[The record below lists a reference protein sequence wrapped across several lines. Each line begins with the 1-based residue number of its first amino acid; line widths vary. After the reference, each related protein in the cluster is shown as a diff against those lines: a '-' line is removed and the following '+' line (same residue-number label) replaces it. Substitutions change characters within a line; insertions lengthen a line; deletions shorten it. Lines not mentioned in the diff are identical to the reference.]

1 MMKKIGYFL
10 GFFASAGLL
19 TGCLSMQS
27 KSVVILNPDMSGKC
41 TYEIKMGKD
50 LAGIM
55 SMPKGDMFGL
65 RGLSEN
71 TAKKGPADPA
81 LALASK
87 ILSSPTIEAW
97 KDVQFGLIKKDTVF
111 FRGTAYFKDITK
123 ISLSML
129 DSTVKVY
136 KDAQG
141 NMVLEI
147 TEMKDKKD
155 TAKSII
161 GSDSIAKNI
170 SKGLFKNMGMSDIMH
185 YYMASLV
192 KGLDVRSTY
201 QLPGKIVSCSNF
213 VKKSDN
219 SVEIHLTGNAVI
231 TVLDTLME
239 SDDLTSQL
247 YSKYY
252 SSLGLAGSAQTGDE
266 DMNKSF
272 FYNKLLYGEAK
283 PVRVVFKNETKMVFD
298 YDKEVAEAKLSYAKF
313 RRTSGIAQYDSLV
326 LIAKK
331 EAEEE
336 KTREQGTLVLTAND
350 SADHKIYFKT
360 LTATQYYGDLSFTG
374 LLSKGLLGGY
384 SGQIRITKAYTDKG
398 VNVID
403 SINKKNPY
411 YSDNDNTDN
420 YLSAYFSPSNY
431 STSTYSYD
439 SIPSDKVTFN
449 IYASFP
455 ADTKFIDLQGNL
467 TLDSVVIPFKVINL
481 YLKPKDESAGWK

>member
-1 MMKKIGYFL
+1 MMKRMGYFF
-10 GFFASAGLL
+10 GFFAAISLL
-19 TGCLSMQS
+19 PGCLSMQS
-27 KSVVILNPDMSGKC
+27 KSVVFLNPDMSGKC

-65 RGLSEN
+65 TGLSEN
-71 TAKKGPADPA
+71 VSKKRPTDPA

-111 FRGTAYFKDITK
+111 FKGTAYFKDITK

-136 KDAQG
+136 KDLQG

-147 TEMKDKKD
+147 SEMKDKKD
-155 TAKSII
+155 TAKSTPA
-161 GSDSIAKNI
+161 SDSIAKNMG
-170 SKGLFKNMGMSDIMH
+170 KGLFKNMGMSDILH

-192 KGLDVRSTY
+192 KGLDIKSTY

-219 SVEIHLTGNAVI
+219 SVEIHLTGDAVI
-231 TVLDTLME
+231 NVLDTLME

-252 SSLGLAGSAQTGDE
+252 SSLGLAGSTQTGDE
-266 DMNKSF
+266 DMNKSY

-283 PVRVVFKNETKMVFD
+283 PVKVVFKNETKMVFD
-298 YDKEVAEAKLSYAKF
+298 YNKELAEAKVSYAKF
-313 RRTSGIAQYDSLV
+313 RRTSGIEQYDSVQLA
-326 LIAKK
+326 LKK

-350 SADHKIYFKT
+350 SANRKIYFKT
-360 LTATQYYGDLSFTG
+360 LAATQYYGDLSFTG
-374 LLSKGLLGGY
+374 TLSRGLLGGY

-403 SINKKNPY
+403 SINKKNLFY
-411 YSDNDNTDN
+411 TEDDNHDN
-420 YLSAYFSPSNY
+420 YLSAYVSPSNY
-431 STSTYSYD
+431 TVNTYTYD

-455 ADTKFIDLQGNL
+455 TDTKFIDLQGNL
-467 TLDSVVIPFKVINL
+467 TIDSVVVPFKVINL
-481 YLKPKDESAGWK
+481 YLKPKDDIAGWK